1 MLFKSAAKAAVFA
14 VAAVVALAAPACAD
28 QLDKIKAAGKITF
41 ATEMHY
47 APFDLLEKG
56 EYRGICRG
64 LGDIVAQELG
74 VKAEYM
80 DLPWTSVL
88 PGLEVGK
95 FDMTNAPVTITKQR
109 MERYAF
115 TLPISEATVGLAK
128 SAKDTSINKPED
140 IAGKTVGAQ
149 KGSHDLDELKA
160 FAGKLKD
167 VKIKE
172 YASVDEAYADLVAG
186 RIDAVANGAPLN
198 GYVVSLRPDTF
209 ALVNPPFGE
218 KAYFA
223 WAARKG
229 PDSARLVAEIDRI
242 FNLIKDDGR
251 LAKIQTKWLGRRSRL
266 PREFPTPQ

>member
-1 MLFKSAAKAAVFA
+1 MSFKPTATAALFA
-14 VAAVVALAAPACAD
+14 VALFAFGAPARAD
-28 QLDKIKAAGKITF
+28 QLDKIKADGKITF

-56 EYRGICRG
+56 EYRGICRE

-88 PGLEVGK
+88 PGLDVGK
-95 FDMTNAPVTITKQR
+95 FDMTNAPVTITKAR

-115 TLPISEATVGLAK
+115 TLPISEATVSFIKA
-128 SAKDTSINKPED
+128 AKDATINKPED
-140 IAGKTVGAQ
+140 VAGKTIGAQ
-149 KGSHDLDELKA
+149 KGSHELEEAKA
-160 FAGKLKD
+160 FAAKLKD
-167 VKIKE
+167 VKVKE
-172 YASVDEAYADLVAG
+172 YASVDEAYSDLVAG
-186 RIDAVANGAPLN
+186 RIEAVANGAPLN
-198 GYVVSLRPDTF
+198 GYAAALRPESF

-218 KAYFA
+218 KSYFA

-229 PDSARLVAEIDRI
+229 ADSERLVAEINRI
-242 FNLIKDDGR
+242 FNKIKDDGR
-251 LAKIQTKWLGRRSRL
+251 LAKIQTKWLGAPVDL